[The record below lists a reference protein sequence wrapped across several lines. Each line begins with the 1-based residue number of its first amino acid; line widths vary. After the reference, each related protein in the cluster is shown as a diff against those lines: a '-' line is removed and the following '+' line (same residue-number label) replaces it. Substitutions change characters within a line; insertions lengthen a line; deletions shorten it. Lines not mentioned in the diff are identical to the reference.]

1 MAGTSTVPVEP
12 VKEGVLRKK
21 CVEDGISWG
30 RARTGGGQAGDGVE
44 GEEGV
49 KAASPGFWFCAMR
62 WGLTTT
68 GAVWEEGKG

>member
-1 MAGTSTVPVEP
+1 M
-12 VKEGVLRKK
+12 LRKK

-49 KAASPGFWFCAMR
+49 KATLARLLVCAMR
-62 WGLTTT
+62 WGLTTKL
-68 GAVWEEGKG
+68 GAVWEEGKRLSCRCF